1 MQELDVSTVGSSSR
15 MFVVSGEE
23 NMDMACSGA
32 ACLCVV
38 ECNKKRMKGGD
49 WSVRVGDSIASKT
62 AACE

>member
-1 MQELDVSTVGSSSR
+1 
-15 MFVVSGEE
+15 MFVVLGEE
-23 NMDMACSGA
+23 NMEMACSGA

-49 WSVRVGDSIASKT
+49 WSVRVRDSIASKT